1 MSHHETIRKL
11 EPTLLWNAFA
21 DLNAVPRGSKKEA
34 AVTRFVA
41 ERGRKMGL
49 ETEVDSI
56 GNVLIR
62 KPASQGFEDR
72 PTVVLQSHID
82 MVWQKNSDS
91 EFDFDNHGIEM
102 RLDGDWVR
110 AHGTTLGADNGIGVA
125 SIFAVLESNS
135 LTHPALE
142 CIFTVDE
149 ETGMTG
155 AKSLDPSW
163 LKGRVLLNLDTEQDN
178 ELTIGCAGGADVTSV
193 SSYQPQSLDASYV
206 GKKLLVRGLK
216 GGHSGMEIHLGYGN
230 ANKIMNR
237 ILDGAS
243 HRFGLRLSSLEGG
256 SLRNAIPRESTAIVV
271 IPKQNLEG
279 FMAWFTQLSAV
290 IQAEN
295 AVTDPLLLIACES
308 HDALPMSVL
317 PVSVQ
322 KTLFATVFG
331 VVSGIYRMSPSI
343 GGLVQTSNNLA
354 RVIARDGE
362 ISIMCLARSS
372 VDTERDALSE
382 SLASILSQLGGRVT
396 IEGEYPGWQPV
407 PTSDIVKKMSSLY
420 EELFHEK
427 PHVAACHAGLEC
439 GIIGSKYAG
448 MEMISFGPNILG
460 AHSPDERVQISS
472 VQKFYRYFLETLARL

>member
-1 MSHHETIRKL
+1 
-11 EPTLLWNAFA
+11 
-21 DLNAVPRGSKKEA
+21 
-34 AVTRFVA
+34 
-41 ERGRKMGL
+41 
-49 ETEVDSI
+49 
-56 GNVLIR
+56 
-62 KPASQGFEDR
+62 
-72 PTVVLQSHID
+72 
-82 MVWQKNSDS
+82 
-91 EFDFDNHGIEM
+91 
-102 RLDGDWVR
+102 
-110 AHGTTLGADNGIGVA
+110 
-125 SIFAVLESNS
+125 
-135 LTHPALE
+135 
-142 CIFTVDE
+142 
-149 ETGMTG
+149 
-155 AKSLDPSW
+155 
-163 LKGRVLLNLDTEQDN
+163 
-178 ELTIGCAGGADVTSV
+178 
-193 SSYQPQSLDASYV
+193 
-206 GKKLLVRGLK
+206 
-216 GGHSGMEIHLGYGN
+216 MEIHLGYGN

-243 HRFGLRLSSLEGG
+243 HRFGLRLASLEGG
-256 SLRNAIPRESTAIVV
+256 SLRNAIPRESTAVV
-271 IPKQNLEG
+271 CIPKEHLEG
-279 FMAWFTQLSAV
+279 FMAWFAQLSSV

-295 AVTDPLLLIACES
+295 AVTDPLLLIACEPY
-308 HDALPMSVL
+308 DALPMSVL

>member
-1 MSHHETIRKL
+1 MSNHQAIRKL

-49 ETEVDSI
+49 ETEVDSM

-62 KPASQGFEDR
+62 KPASKGFEAH

-91 EFDFDNHGIEM
+91 TFDFDTQGIEM
-102 RLDGDWVR
+102 RLEGDWVR
-110 AHGTTLGADNGIGVA
+110 AVGTTLGADNGIGVA
-125 SIFAVLESNS
+125 SIFAVLESSS

-193 SSYQPQSLDASYV
+193 SSYQSQSLDDSYV

-216 GGHSGMEIHLGYGN
+216 GGHSGMEIHLGFGN

-243 HRFGLRLSSLEGG
+243 KRFGLRLASLEGG
-256 SLRNAIPRESTAIVV
+256 SLRNAIPRESTAIVYL
-271 IPKQNLEG
+271 PKQQLEG
-279 FMAWFTQLSAV
+279 FTAWLAQMSAV

-295 AVTDPLLLIACES
+295 AVTDPLFRITCES
-308 HDALPMSVL
+308 HDASPVPVL
-317 PVSVQ
+317 PDSVQ
-322 KTLFATVFG
+322 KTLIAVVFG

-343 GGLVQTSNNLA
+343 PGLVQTSNNLA
-354 RVIARDGE
+354 RVVARDGE
-362 ISIMCLARSS
+362 ISVMCLARSS

-396 IEGEYPGWQPV
+396 VEGEYPGWQPV
-407 PTSDIVKKMSSLY
+407 PTSKIVQLMSSIY
-420 EELFHEK
+420 EELFQDK
-427 PHVAACHAGLEC
+427 AHVAACHAGLEC

-460 AHSPDERVQISS
+460 AHSPDERVQVSS
-472 VQKFYRYFLETLARL
+472 VQKFFRYFSETLSRL

>member
-1 MSHHETIRKL
+1 
-11 EPTLLWNAFA
+11 
-21 DLNAVPRGSKKEA
+21 
-34 AVTRFVA
+34 
-41 ERGRKMGL
+41 
-49 ETEVDSI
+49 
-56 GNVLIR
+56 
-62 KPASQGFEDR
+62 
-72 PTVVLQSHID
+72 
-82 MVWQKNSDS
+82 
-91 EFDFDNHGIEM
+91 
-102 RLDGDWVR
+102 
-110 AHGTTLGADNGIGVA
+110 
-125 SIFAVLESNS
+125 
-135 LTHPALE
+135 
-142 CIFTVDE
+142 
-149 ETGMTG
+149 
-155 AKSLDPSW
+155 LDPSW

-193 SSYQPQSLDASYV
+193 SSYQPQSLDTSYV

-216 GGHSGMEIHLGYGN
+216 GGHSGMEIHLGHGN

-256 SLRNAIPRESTAIVV
+256 SLRNAIPRESTAVV
-271 IPKQNLEG
+271 YIPNQHLEG
-279 FMAWFTQLSAV
+279 FMAWFAQLSSV

-295 AVTDPLLLIACES
+295 AVTDPLLFITCEP

-317 PVSVQ
+317 PVSAQ
-322 KTLFATVFG
+322 KTFFATIFG

-396 IEGEYPGWQPV
+396 VEGEYPGWQPV

>member
-1 MSHHETIRKL
+1 
-11 EPTLLWNAFA
+11 
-21 DLNAVPRGSKKEA
+21 
-34 AVTRFVA
+34 
-41 ERGRKMGL
+41 
-49 ETEVDSI
+49 
-56 GNVLIR
+56 
-62 KPASQGFEDR
+62 
-72 PTVVLQSHID
+72 
-82 MVWQKNSDS
+82 
-91 EFDFDNHGIEM
+91 
-102 RLDGDWVR
+102 
-110 AHGTTLGADNGIGVA
+110 
-125 SIFAVLESNS
+125 
-135 LTHPALE
+135 
-142 CIFTVDE
+142 
-149 ETGMTG
+149 
-155 AKSLDPSW
+155 
-163 LKGRVLLNLDTEQDN
+163 
-178 ELTIGCAGGADVTSV
+178 
-193 SSYQPQSLDASYV
+193 
-206 GKKLLVRGLK
+206 
-216 GGHSGMEIHLGYGN
+216 MEIHIGYGN

-256 SLRNAIPRESTAIVV
+256 SLRNAIPRESTAVV
-271 IPKQNLEG
+271 YIPKQHLEA
-279 FMAWFTQLSAV
+279 FMAWFAQLSAV

-317 PVSVQ
+317 PVTVQ
-322 KTLFATVFG
+322 KTLLATVFG

-420 EELFHEK
+420 EELFNEK
-427 PHVAACHAGLEC
+427 AHVAACHAGLEC

>member
-21 DLNAVPRGSKKEA
+21 DLNAVPRGSKKEV

-41 ERGRKMGL
+41 ERGRRMGL

-62 KPASQGFEDR
+62 KPASHGFEDR

-91 EFDFDNHGIEM
+91 EFDFDNQGIEM

-110 AHGTTLGADNGIGVA
+110 AQGTTLGADNGIGVA
-125 SIFAVLESNS
+125 SIFAVLESND

-149 ETGMTG
+149 ETGLTG
-155 AKSLDPSW
+155 AKSLDTSW

-193 SSYQPQSLDASYV
+193 SSYQAQSLDASYV
-206 GKKLLVRGLK
+206 GKKLLVRGLQ

-243 HRFGLRLSSLEGG
+243 HRFGLRLSS
-256 SLRNAIPRESTAIVV
+256 
-271 IPKQNLEG
+271 
-279 FMAWFTQLSAV
+279 
-290 IQAEN
+290 
-295 AVTDPLLLIACES
+295 
-308 HDALPMSVL
+308 
-317 PVSVQ
+317 
-322 KTLFATVFG
+322 
-331 VVSGIYRMSPSI
+331 
-343 GGLVQTSNNLA
+343 
-354 RVIARDGE
+354 
-362 ISIMCLARSS
+362 
-372 VDTERDALSE
+372 
-382 SLASILSQLGGRVT
+382 
-396 IEGEYPGWQPV
+396 
-407 PTSDIVKKMSSLY
+407 
-420 EELFHEK
+420 
-427 PHVAACHAGLEC
+427 
-439 GIIGSKYAG
+439 
-448 MEMISFGPNILG
+448 
-460 AHSPDERVQISS
+460 
-472 VQKFYRYFLETLARL
+472 